1 MIELHT
7 MLMNVK
13 KIYECVSTVLSTFFT
28 RYNAMMIMRQILFS
42 HFHLSINLLTINE
55 KELVSNP
62 TFNSNS

>member
-42 HFHLSINLLTINE
+42 HLSINLLTINE